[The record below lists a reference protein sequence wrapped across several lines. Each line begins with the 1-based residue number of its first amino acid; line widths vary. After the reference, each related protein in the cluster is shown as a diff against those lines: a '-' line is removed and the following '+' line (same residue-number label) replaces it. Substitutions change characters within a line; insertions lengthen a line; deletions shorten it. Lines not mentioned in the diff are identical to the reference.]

1 MRFSRW
7 TWGLEACNGYVSFF
21 ANNCMLDNLSLE
33 EFRGCSENTSKAINL
48 AIFWGVPIFAFRLET
63 APERLQD
70 DKTSASER

>member
-1 MRFSRW
+1 
-7 TWGLEACNGYVSFF
+7 
-21 ANNCMLDNLSLE
+21 MLDNLSLE